1 MFNYEN
7 TENTIHL
14 HFIGIDKDG
23 TYMYLNPTITP
34 PKAKPRNDDAKTIFE
49 EVFGKKR

>member
-1 MFNYEN
+1 MFNYDYRKDI
-7 TENTIHL
+7 IHL

-23 TYMYLNPTITP
+23 TYMYHNPTITP

-49 EVFGKKR
+49 EVFGKKK